1 MSNDRGFQVQRTGF
15 SPRVSGTVLMVV
27 VVVATV
33 LAATVLTYIDQP
45 PTPTAVAVSTPTF
58 TWSPPPPLFTLTPR
72 STATATEMCIPPND
86 WQLYTVQ
93 EGDTLQGLALRYG
106 IPVYLLIQANC
117 LISQTVLPGQVIWV
131 PPSNVTPTHTL
142 IPMPCGPPF
151 GWRQYPVRVGDTLYA
166 LAQRHHTT
174 VLAIKRANCLTGN
187 IIVVGQMLWLPLL
200 PPTWTPTCT
209 ATATETLTVTP
220 TPTGTSEISPLPTPT
235 ETFSLTVTL
244 TPPTDTPMLPTNTP
258 TLPTDTPVSPTETP
272 TATLTKTPRA
282 TYTKTPTAT
291 PTETPIV
298 TLTETPTATSTAT
311 PTATLTETPA
321 AMSTSM

>member
-1 MSNDRGFQVQRTGF
+1 
-15 SPRVSGTVLMVV
+15 
-27 VVVATV
+27 
-33 LAATVLTYIDQP
+33 
-45 PTPTAVAVSTPTF
+45 
-58 TWSPPPPLFTLTPR
+58 
-72 STATATEMCIPPND
+72 MCIPPND

-117 LISQTVLPGQVIWV
+117 LTSQAVLPGQVVWV

-174 VLAIKRANCLTGN
+174 VLAIKRANCLTDN
-187 IIVVGQMLWLPLL
+187 IIVVGQVLWLPLL

-209 ATATETLTVTP
+209 ATATLTVTP

-235 ETFSLTVTL
+235 ETFSPTVTL
-244 TPPTDTPMLPTNTP
+244 TPPTDTPMLPTDTP
-258 TLPTDTPVSPTETP
+258 ALPTDTPVSPTETP
-272 TATLTKTPRA
+272 TATLTKTPEA
-282 TYTKTPTAT
+282 TYTETPTAT
-291 PTETPIV
+291 LTKTPR
-298 TLTETPTATSTAT
+298 ATSTAT

-321 AMSTSM
+321 ATSTSM